1 MKTSLMTI
9 SQFAKAGGVGIE
21 TIRYYH
27 RQGLLPLPEERKASY
42 RAYNDEQLQQLLFI
56 RKAQRAGFTLKEIKQ
71 LLTFD
76 SISDRTQIQNMTKK
90 RLEKLNL
97 QIKELQILSK
107 ALSTLLHHCEHTKP
121 GAHCPILEAFIK
133 E

>member
-9 SQFAKAGGVGIE
+9 SQFAKAGAVGIE

-27 RQGLLPLPEERKASY
+27 RQGLLPLPLERKGSY
-42 RAYNDEQLQQLLFI
+42 RAYNEKQLQQLLFI
-56 RKAQRAGFTLKEIKQ
+56 RKAQQAGFTLKEIKQ

-76 SISDRTQIQNMTKK
+76 SISDKTQIQNMTKK

-97 QIKELQILSK
+97 QIKELQNLSK
-107 ALSTLLHHCEHTKP
+107 ALSNLLHHCEHTKA
-121 GAHCPILEAFIK
+121 GAHCPILQTFIK